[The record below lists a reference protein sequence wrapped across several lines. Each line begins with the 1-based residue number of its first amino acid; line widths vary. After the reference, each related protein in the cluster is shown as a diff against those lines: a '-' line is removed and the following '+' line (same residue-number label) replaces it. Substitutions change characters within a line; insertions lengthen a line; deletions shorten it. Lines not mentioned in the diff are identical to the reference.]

1 MRRGPVLVTLALAFL
16 LVMGLLYRMAM
27 APPASVASP
36 IAQPTESALTTK
48 RVKTPPKKT
57 PPPRDR
63 KPRIVSPTGGRATSD
78 LSWGDEGETWS
89 PEAHRI
95 EGQVLGER
103 SRPVAGARITY
114 RTDGKRRTVKSDAE
128 GRFRVTARGKKVV
141 LQAERKDGL
150 LNVRSEPVTI
160 EGEPGEWEV
169 DLVLEAKRHG
179 GLGIGVAKHRD
190 GLRVRSAVDGGPGQK
205 LGLKV
210 GDVILEVGGT
220 TIAGM
225 GIREASDLIIGPE
238 GTEQTIYVRHKEG
251 DEMHYTFRRQVIEKY

>member
-1 MRRGPVLVTLALAFL
+1 M
-16 LVMGLLYRMAM
+16 
-27 APPASVASP
+27 
-36 IAQPTESALTTK
+36 K
-48 RVKTPPKKT
+48 RVKAPPKST
-57 PPPRDR
+57 PPPRAR
-63 KPRIVSPTGGRATSD
+63 KPRIVSTTGSRSTSD
-78 LSWGDEGETWS
+78 LSLDDEGETWS

-103 SRPVAGARITY
+103 SRPVAGARVTY

-128 GRFRVTARGKKVV
+128 GRFSIKARGKKVV

-169 DLVLEAKRHG
+169 DLVLESKRHG

-190 GLRVRSAVDGGPGQK
+190 GLRVRSAVDGGPGQR

-225 GIREASDLIIGPE
+225 GLREASDLIIGPE